1 MHATTIRTGLQ
12 SIVRDLR
19 HGCRVL
25 TRQPAFSA
33 VAIATLALGIGATTT
48 IFSVIQN
55 VLLDP
60 FDFNPERIVA
70 VEIRDAAAQ
79 RPGGRQLFQLPE
91 LLDYREQVH
100 SFEEVI
106 AGTTEDVVFSTAEG
120 AEQLLGG
127 RVSVNNFT
135 FLGVPPLLGRAL
147 QPGDDAPG
155 APPVFVAAHTA
166 WLQFFGGDPQAIG
179 RTVTLNGVQRTL
191 VGVMGPRF
199 KKLGADVYLPSSLD
213 RADPEDSRRF
223 YLLQARLGRGVT
235 LDQAE
240 SEVTVVAH
248 RLAQVY
254 PRNYPERFT
263 VRIVPLLDSVV
274 GPFRMTLYTL
284 AGAVALLLL
293 IACVN
298 VANMLLARAT
308 GREREM
314 AVRAAL
320 GASRALLVRQ
330 LLLESLLIALCGAL
344 LGSVGAFYGIRAI
357 AAAIPPFTIPAQA
370 VLRLNGS
377 ALVFTLGAAFGTALL
392 CGLVPAL
399 RAARRDV
406 VEPLK
411 DSGKGAASGATRRR
425 LTDVLVAAEVAISI
439 VLLIGAGL
447 LVRSFTNLQTVR
459 LGFDPDNVAVA
470 RMAFPPG
477 RYTDPGARGRLVD
490 AILARIRTLPGVI
503 AAAAMS
509 SPPPFGG
516 PRIEMSVPGR
526 ATAAREY
533 GSVALCGEDYLAAIG
548 GRLRSGR
555 WLTATDVT
563 NARKVAVV
571 NQTLVNRYFGSD
583 DPLGRSI
590 LLSGLTTLRPSVAGG
605 TQPDPLAD
613 PTFEIVGVVA
623 DIRNQGVRDA
633 PVPEAFVPH
642 TLTTAFARGL
652 LVRTADRP
660 DAALGRIRR
669 EVWSVDRS
677 LAVTQ
682 SATIAQLLD
691 QFNYASPR
699 LSVAILGAF
708 AITGLILVAAGV
720 FSVLAYAVSRRT
732 HEIGIRMAL
741 GADAASVVR
750 LVLQTTLTVIGFG
763 VGVGLLGGLILTR
776 FLSAQLFG
784 VTPTDPLT
792 IVVVVAV
799 IAVVGLTASFVP
811 VRHATRVDPMI
822 ALRHD

>member
-1 MHATTIRTGLQ
+1 MHAIAVGAGLH
-12 SIVRDLR
+12 SVIRDLR
-19 HGCRVL
+19 HGCRVVI
-25 TRQPAFSA
+25 RQPAFSA

-60 FDFNPERIVA
+60 FDFNPERMVA
-70 VEIRDAAAQ
+70 LEIRDSAAQ
-79 RPGGRQLFQLPE
+79 RPGGRQVFQLPE
-91 LLDYREQVH
+91 FLDYREQVH

-106 AGTTEDVVFSTAEG
+106 AGATEDVVFSTADG
-120 AEQLLGG
+120 AEQLIGG

-135 FLGVPPLLGRAL
+135 FLGVSPLLGRPL
-147 QPGDDAPG
+147 QTGDDAPG
-155 APPVFVAAHTA
+155 APPVFVAAHRA

-199 KKLGADVYLPSSLD
+199 KKMGADVYLPSSLD

-223 YLLQARLGRGVT
+223 YLLQARLKRGVT
-235 LDQAE
+235 LPQAE
-240 SEVTVVAH
+240 SDVTVVA
-248 RLAQVY
+248 RRVAKAY
-254 PRNYPERFT
+254 PQNYPERFT

-308 GREREM
+308 AREREM

-320 GASRALLVRQ
+320 GASRARLVRQ

-344 LGSVGAFYGIRAI
+344 FGWIGAFYGIKAI

-370 VLRLNGS
+370 VLRLNRS
-377 ALVFTLGAAFGTALL
+377 TLLFSLGAAFGTALL

-411 DSGKGAASGATRRR
+411 DSGKGATAGAAHRR
-425 LTDVLVAAEVAISI
+425 LTDVLVAAEVSISI

-447 LVRSFTNLQTVR
+447 LIRSFTNLQTVE
-459 LGFDPDNVAVA
+459 LGFDPTHVAIA
-470 RMAFPPG
+470 RIAFPPG
-477 RYTDPGARGRLVD
+477 RYTDAAAKGRLVD
-490 AILARIRTLPGVI
+490 AILARVRALPGVI
-503 AAAAMS
+503 AAAATS
-509 SPPPFGG
+509 SPPPFGA
-516 PRIEMSVPGR
+516 RIEMSVPGR
-526 ATAAREY
+526 PTVVKEY
-533 GSVALCGEDYLAAIG
+533 GSVTLCGEDYLAAVG
-548 GRLRSGR
+548 ARLRSGR
-555 WLTATDVT
+555 WVTATDVA

-571 NQTLVNRYFGSD
+571 NQTLANRYFGSD

-590 LLSGLTTLRPSVAGG
+590 ALTGLKTVRPSLAVG
-605 TQPDPLAD
+605 TLDDRLAD

-642 TLTTAFARGL
+642 TLTTAFARAL

-660 DAALGRIRR
+660 DDVLGRLRR

-677 LAVTQ
+677 LALTQ
-682 SATIAQLLD
+682 SGTLAELLD

-699 LSVAILGAF
+699 LSAAILGAF
-708 AITGLILVAAGV
+708 AITGLVLVAAGV
-720 FSVLAYAVSRRT
+720 FSVLAYTVSRRT

-741 GADAASVVR
+741 GADVANVVR
-750 LVLQTTLTVIGFG
+750 LVLQTTLVLIGLG
-763 VGVGLLGGLILTR
+763 AGVGLVGGLALTR
-776 FLSAQLFG
+776 FLSAQLYG
-784 VTPTDPLT
+784 VTPTDPVT
-792 IVVVVAV
+792 IFVVVSV
-799 IAVVGLTASFVP
+799 IAIVGLTASFVP
-811 VRHATRVDPMI
+811 VRHATRVDPMV